1 MTEEIIHRLLTTAYY
16 GFGGASFIASLWY
29 MPRIMIRAFYNFLIL
44 CVSLLCTVFPLSLLV
59 EWIATGNTR
68 NSTTFGFVTFLLMM
82 GCSIYGGIGYIVQE
96 YRKEAGK

>member
-16 GFGGASFIASLWY
+16 GFGGALFLASLWY